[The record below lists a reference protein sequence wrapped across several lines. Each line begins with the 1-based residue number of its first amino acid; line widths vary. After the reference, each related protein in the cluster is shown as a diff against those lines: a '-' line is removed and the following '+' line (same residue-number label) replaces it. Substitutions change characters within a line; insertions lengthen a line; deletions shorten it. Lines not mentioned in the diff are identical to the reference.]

1 MKALLAGKPGG
12 PEVLTLGETDKP
24 TPGPGQILVKVMACG
39 LNPVDYKI
47 RSGYFSEGRK
57 YPAIY
62 GFDVA
67 GVVEATG
74 GGAATFKK
82 GDEVFYFADL
92 AGQGAYAEYHAV
104 REEIVARKPACLS
117 FVDAASLPLA
127 GGTAWQGLFGHGD
140 LRFGESVAIFGAA
153 GGVGSLATQ
162 MAKWKGAT
170 VYGVCSGA
178 NFDYVRSL
186 GAEHAVD
193 YAVVDPAE
201 EILRLTGGR
210 GVDVAFDLVGKRGF
224 TGAIESLAKRGR
236 LVFLNAVLSD
246 FEETMMAINSARIKN
261 ISIHCELVQ
270 TGRETTRALAWMV
283 ENGFLKP
290 QVARIIPLGGVPDA
304 HRQLETMRGR
314 GKTVVDMT
322 LPIEA

>member
-1 MKALLAGKPGG
+1 MKALLADKPGG
-12 PEVLTLGETDKP
+12 PEVLAIGETDKP
-24 TPGPGQILVKVMACG
+24 FPAPGRILVKVKACG

-67 GVVEATG
+67 GVVEAAG
-74 GGAATFKK
+74 EGAGRFQE
-82 GDEVFYFADL
+82 GDEVFYFAEL
-92 AGQGAYAEYHAV
+92 GKQGAYAEYHTV
-104 REEIVARKPACLS
+104 REEIVVHKPSGLS
-117 FVDAASLPLA
+117 FVDAAALPLA
-127 GGTAWQGLFGHGD
+127 GGTAWQGLFDHAG
-140 LRFGESVAIFGAA
+140 LEFGESVAIFGAA

-162 MAKWKGAT
+162 MARWKGAT

-178 NFDYVRSL
+178 NYDYVRSL
-186 GAEHAVD
+186 GADHAID
-193 YAVVDPAE
+193 YAAVDPAE
-201 EILRLTGGR
+201 EILRLTEGR

-224 TGAIESLAKRGR
+224 TGAIESLAKKGR

-246 FEETMMAINSARIKN
+246 FEETMMAINAARIKN

-270 TGRETTRALAWMV
+270 NSRDTMRALAWLV
-283 ENGFLKP
+283 EQGFLKP
-290 QVARIIPLGGVPDA
+290 QVARTIPLGGVPDA

-314 GKTVVDMT
+314 GKTVVDMA